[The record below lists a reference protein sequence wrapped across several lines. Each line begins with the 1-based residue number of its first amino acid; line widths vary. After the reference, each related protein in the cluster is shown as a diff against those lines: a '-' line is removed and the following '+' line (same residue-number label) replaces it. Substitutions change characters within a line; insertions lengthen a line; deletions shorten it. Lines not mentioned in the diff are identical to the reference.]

1 MNNNYEIFRIIF
13 FFGLALSILM
23 LIVSV
28 VMFFKMN
35 IRRVLN
41 EYNGNSKRKAIEK
54 IRKKSSGEATT
65 STDLKVKKEASVVK
79 KENKVSDSTSSVTSK
94 IKAQDRFDGFS
105 APEETSLS
113 QEQKV
118 ESDAEKHNMTSIN
131 SLPVYQQRAD
141 FVVLTDITYVHSSE
155 VIR

>member
-13 FFGLALSILM
+13 FSGLALSILM

-65 STDLKVKKEASVVK
+65 STDLKVKKEATVVK
-79 KENKVSDSTSSVTSK
+79 KENKASDSTSSVTSK

-105 APEETSLS
+105 APETTSLS
-113 QEQKV
+113 QEKKV
-118 ESDAEKHNMTSIN
+118 ESDTEKHNMTSIN

>member
-13 FFGLALSILM
+13 FSGLALSILM

-65 STDLKVKKEASVVK
+65 STDLKVKKEAPVAK
-79 KENKVSDSTSSVTSK
+79 KEKTASNNTSSVTSK

-105 APEETSLS
+105 APETTSLS
-113 QEQKV
+113 EERKA
-118 ESDAEKHNMTSIN
+118 ESDTEKHNMTSIN

-141 FVVLTDITYVHSSE
+141 FVVLADITYVHSSE